1 MSGSCRRIRRTS
13 RVVNRAR
20 VQEWEVNVA
29 NRVLVFAAVLLV
41 TACTAVA
48 KEKKKPALPT
58 FVLDAQTVFV
68 LIDPDAGISVT
79 DPQANRT
86 AQDEVEKAFMRWGR
100 LKPVMTMSQAD
111 LVVVIRTG
119 SKQPVQPTVGGEPT
133 NDRPLIV
140 QGTDNSIRVGAQQGR
155 NPDAAQN
162 GGPLPQGPGM
172 GGEVASPEDTFLV
185 YQGQT
190 SAGLERAPIWR
201 YVEKNGLKA
210 PEVRAVAEFK
220 KAVDEAVKQQQQ
232 QQKQKTQQPQPSKP

>member
-13 RVVNRAR
+13 RVVHRAR
-20 VQEWEVNVA
+20 VKEWEVNVA

-48 KEKKKPALPT
+48 KEMKKPALPT

-119 SKQPVQPTVGGEPT
+119 SKQPVQPTVSGEPT

-162 GGPLPQGPGM
+162 GGPLPQGLGM
-172 GGEVASPEDTFLV
+172 GGEVASPEDTFFV

-190 SAGLERAPIWR
+190 SAGLERAPVWR
-201 YVEKNGLKA
+201 YVEKNALKA

>member
-1 MSGSCRRIRRTS
+1 
-13 RVVNRAR
+13 
-20 VQEWEVNVA
+20 VA
-29 NRVLVFAAVLLV
+29 NRVRVVAAALLV
-41 TACTAVA
+41 ATCVAGA
-48 KEKKKPALPT
+48 KEKKKPTLPP

-68 LIDPDAGISVT
+68 LIDPDAGIAVT

-100 LKPVMTMSQAD
+100 LKPVMTMTQAD

-119 SKQPVQPTVGGEPT
+119 SKQPMQPTVGGEPT
-133 NDRPLIV
+133 NDRPVIV
-140 QGTDNSIRVGAQQGR
+140 QGTDNSIRIGAQQGR

-162 GGPLPQGPGM
+162 GGPLPQQPGM

-190 SAGLERAPIWR
+190 SASLERAPIWR
-201 YVEKNGLKA
+201 YVEKNALKA

-232 QQKQKTQQPQPSKP
+232 QKKKGQPQKSNP

>member
-1 MSGSCRRIRRTS
+1 MA
-13 RVVNRAR
+13 NRACA
-20 VQEWEVNVA
+20 V
-29 NRVLVFAAVLLV
+29 AAVLLV
-41 TACTAVA
+41 AACCAVA
-48 KEKKKPALPT
+48 KEKKKPNLPT

-68 LIDPDAGISVT
+68 LIDPDAGIAVT

-100 LKPVMTMSQAD
+100 LKPVMSMSQAD

-133 NDRPLIV
+133 NDRPVIV

-162 GGPLPQGPGM
+162 GGPLPQRPGM
-172 GGEVASPEDTFLV
+172 GGETASPEDMFLV

-190 SAGLERAPIWR
+190 NADLERAPIWR
-201 YVEKNGLKA
+201 YVEKNALKA

-220 KAVDEAVKQQQQ
+220 KAIDEAVKQQQQ
-232 QQKQKTQQPQPSKP
+232 QQKQKAPPQQPQPSKP

>member
-1 MSGSCRRIRRTS
+1 MT
-13 RVVNRAR
+13 
-20 VQEWEVNVA
+20 
-29 NRVLVFAAVLLV
+29 NRVYALGSGLLLV
-41 TACTAVA
+41 AYFASA
-48 KEKKKPALPT
+48 KEKNKPTLPT

-68 LIDPDAGISVT
+68 MIDPDAGIAVT

-86 AQDEVEKAFMRWGR
+86 AQDEVEKAFMKWGR
-100 LKPVMTMSQAD
+100 LRPMMTMSQAD

-140 QGTDNSIRVGAQQGR
+140 QGTDNSIRVAAQQGR

-162 GGPLPQGPGM
+162 GGPLPQQPGM
-172 GGEVASPEDTFLV
+172 GGEVASPEDTFFV
-185 YQGQT
+185 YRGQT
-190 SAGLERAPIWR
+190 DTALEGAPVWR
-201 YVEKNGLKA
+201 YVAKNALKA

-232 QQKQKTQQPQPSKP
+232 QQKHQAQQQQTSKP

>member
-1 MSGSCRRIRRTS
+1 M
-13 RVVNRAR
+13 
-20 VQEWEVNVA
+20 A
-29 NRVLVFAAVLLV
+29 NRVRVVAAALLV
-41 TACTAVA
+41 ATCVAGA
-48 KEKKKPALPT
+48 KEKKKPTLPP

-68 LIDPDAGISVT
+68 LIDPDAGIAVT

-100 LKPVMTMSQAD
+100 LKPVMTMTQAD

-119 SKQPVQPTVGGEPT
+119 SKQPMQPTVGGEPT
-133 NDRPLIV
+133 NDRPVIV
-140 QGTDNSIRVGAQQGR
+140 QGTDNSIRIGAQQGR

-162 GGPLPQGPGM
+162 GGPLPQQPGM

-190 SAGLERAPIWR
+190 SASLERAPIWR
-201 YVEKNGLKA
+201 YVEKNALKA

-232 QQKQKTQQPQPSKP
+232 QKKKGQPQKSNP

>member
-1 MSGSCRRIRRTS
+1 M
-13 RVVNRAR
+13 
-20 VQEWEVNVA
+20 A
-29 NRVLVFAAVLLV
+29 NRVCVVAAVVLV
-41 TACTAVA
+41 AACAGVA

-68 LIDPDAGISVT
+68 LIDPDAGIAVT

-86 AQDEVEKAFMRWGR
+86 AQDEVEKAFMKWGR
-100 LKPVMTMSQAD
+100 LKPVLTMSQAD

-119 SKQPVQPTVGGEPT
+119 SKQPVQPTVSGEPT

-140 QGTDNSIRVGAQQGR
+140 QGTDNSIRVGAQQGK

-162 GGPLPQGPGM
+162 GGPLPQGPGT

-190 SAGLERAPIWR
+190 SPGLERAPVWR
-201 YVEKNGLKA
+201 YVEKNALKA
-210 PEVRAVAEFK
+210 PQVRAVAEFK

-232 QQKQKTQQPQPSKP
+232 QQQKQQGPQPPASKP

>member
-1 MSGSCRRIRRTS
+1 MA
-13 RVVNRAR
+13 NRACA
-20 VQEWEVNVA
+20 VT
-29 NRVLVFAAVLLV
+29 AVLLV
-41 TACTAVA
+41 TACAVAA
-48 KEKKKPALPT
+48 KEKKKPNLPT
-58 FVLDAQTVFV
+58 FILDAQTVFV
-68 LIDPDAGISVT
+68 LIDPDAGIAVT

-86 AQDEVEKAFMRWGR
+86 AQDEVEKAFVRWGR
-100 LKPVMTMSQAD
+100 LKPVLSMSQAD

-119 SKQPVQPTVGGEPT
+119 SKQPVQPTVSGEPT

-162 GGPLPQGPGM
+162 GGPLPQRPGT

-190 SAGLERAPIWR
+190 SVGLEGAPVWR
-201 YVEKNGLKA
+201 YVEKNALKA

-220 KAVDEAVKQQQQ
+220 KAIDEAVKQQQQ
-232 QQKQKTQQPQPSKP
+232 QQKQKAPPQQPQPSNP